1 VVSLLPQNE
10 RITIGKILKPKGLR
24 GEVKILPL
32 SDIPERFQ
40 HLKAVCVRQPDGQ
53 EVTLSI
59 VDVRPYKGFVYLRF
73 SERSSRESVMD
84 LIDGE
89 ILVDSATAPELPDG
103 VYYHFEILD
112 SEVYTDEGQRL
123 GVVVDILETGAHDVY
138 VVQEEQREYL
148 IPVTDDIVR
157 QIDRTQKRITIHPL
171 EGLLDL

>member
-1 VVSLLPQNE
+1 VSLFSQNE

-32 SDIPERFQ
+32 SDVPNRFQ
-40 HLKAVCVRQPDGQ
+40 HLPTVCVRRTNEQ

-59 VDVRPYKGFVYLRF
+59 TDVHSYKGFVYLRF
-73 SERSSRESVMD
+73 SGRDSREAVLD

-89 ILVDSATAPELPDG
+89 ILVDPATAPELPEG
-103 VYYHFEILD
+103 VYYHFEILNSD
-112 SEVYTDEGQRL
+112 VYTDEGQWL

-138 VVQEEQREYL
+138 VVQEGPREYL

-157 QIDRTQKRITIHPL
+157 QIDRTRKRITIHPL

>member
-1 VVSLLPQNE
+1 MNLFSQNE

-24 GEVKILPL
+24 GDVKILPL
-32 SDIPERFQ
+32 SDIPNRFQ
-40 HLKAVCVRQPDGQ
+40 HLTSVCVRRSDGQ
-53 EVTLSI
+53 EVSLRI
-59 VDVRPYKGFVYLRF
+59 ANVRSYKGFVYLRF
-73 SERSSRESVMD
+73 SDRDSREAVLD

-89 ILVDSATAPELPDG
+89 IQVDPSTAPELPEG

-138 VVQEEQREYL
+138 VVQEGQREYL

-157 QIDRTQKRITIHPL
+157 QIDRTQKKITIHPL